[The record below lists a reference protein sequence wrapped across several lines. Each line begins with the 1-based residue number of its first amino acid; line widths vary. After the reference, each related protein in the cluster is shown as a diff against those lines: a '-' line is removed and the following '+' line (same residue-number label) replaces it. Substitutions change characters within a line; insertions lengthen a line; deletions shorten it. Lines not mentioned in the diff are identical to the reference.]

1 MGRGIKIKGI
11 TLLLLICILGYWHH
25 TIPEYKIKSSISME
39 NPTERQTILRV
50 IVYKNYYAEDLPGKI
65 EQFFVELNG
74 KPTTLQIELYFD
86 EDSKPYKIV
95 NFEYPADH

>member
-39 NPTERQTILRV
+39 NPTERQTICRGLAR
-50 IVYKNYYAEDLPGKI
+50 KNRAVFCGI
-65 EQFFVELNG
+65 EWKTYN
-74 KPTTLQIELYFD
+74 T
-86 EDSKPYKIV
+86 
-95 NFEYPADH
+95 ADRTIF